1 MGPVVSGVVPG
12 RPGQEVLTLL
22 EGGEV
27 VRTRAQEAALAAR
40 TARAGGPP
48 QQVQVMVENRGA
60 TQQEV
65 VEQRAEA
72 DGERLIINVALD
84 DLARGGPLSQ
94 GLQRAFALQ
103 RRTG

>member
-1 MGPVVSGVVPG
+1 MP
-12 RPGQEVLTLL
+12 R
-22 EGGEV
+22 
-27 VRTRAQEAALAAR
+27 AALAAR
-40 TARAGGPP
+40 GAGGPP
-48 QQVQVMVENRGA
+48 QQVQVVVENRGA

>member
-22 EGGEV
+22 EGGEAV
-27 VRTRAQEAALAAR
+27 LPRAARAARAAR
-40 TARAGGPP
+40 TAGGGPP
-48 QQVQVMVENRGA
+48 QQVQVVVENRGA
-60 TQQEV
+60 NQQEV

-84 DLARGGPLSQ
+84 DLARSGPLSQ